1 MRNRGLVLLGC
12 ASCSCDLTRL
22 PGQGWHI
29 YDNPIEGKLAHDNLE
44 VCLSVCE
51 RERARARVRGRM
63 SCVEIA
69 CFKDHSSWAA
79 TAAGNYSSV
88 RSVYLVTTLGVAV
101 YSGSAGMNL
110 NYLVETDANSLLSG
124 RAFDFKMLGKHH
136 LSFAFSLPT
145 PIPTLSCTHASVRHK
160 LTLSHV
166 YYR

>member
-63 SCVEIA
+63 SFVGCA
-69 CFKDHSSWAA
+69 CFIDHCSWAATAA
-79 TAAGNYSSV
+79 TAAGNYS
-88 RSVYLVTTLGVAV
+88 RSVCLVTTLGVSV
-101 YSGSAGMNL
+101 YSGSAGINL
-110 NYLVETDANSLLSG
+110 NDYDLDSLLSG
-124 RAFDFKMLGKHH
+124 RAFDSK
-136 LSFAFSLPT
+136 
-145 PIPTLSCTHASVRHK
+145 
-160 LTLSHV
+160 
-166 YYR
+166 